1 MTKSSY
7 YVSHDATGKQYI
19 YQCGGELNK
28 NHNIG
33 DTPNDTTG
41 EGCIYE
47 TNYEDCLSVHLLSS
61 YRTSIPYRLHRGN
74 NPEKNIKSEDTIWYT
89 SALLGEKS
97 LGGMMPKLSLKY
109 KLSQR
114 YTNHSICI
122 TSVQTL
128 EDVNVEGRHIV

>member
-41 EGCIYE
+41 EGRIYE
-47 TNYEDCLSVHLLSS
+47 TNYEDCPVRSFIKYLL
-61 YRTSIPYRLHRGN
+61 YLHPLQPALWQR
-74 NPEKNIKSEDTIWYT
+74 PIENIKSEDTIWYT
-89 SALLGEKS
+89 SAPLGEKS
-97 LGGMMPKLSLKY
+97 LGG
-109 KLSQR
+109 
-114 YTNHSICI
+114 
-122 TSVQTL
+122 V
-128 EDVNVEGRHIV
+128 